1 MMRNSVTICFI
12 IAFLLCLGAQTIAQ
26 DSLSRTHKKTSSS
39 KVKKAAEDVSKSL
52 RTNDDEKTAVQYE
65 ILANEL
71 TDKGD
76 LAKAEEYLIKA
87 KDIYTRLNKEDNLAT
102 VIRNLAKVQ
111 ELQEK
116 YKSAIKNYESAAG
129 KSKDSFLERVNSNDA
144 NRLRTVNPKTQEGYA
159 QDNALIFEKE
169 GKKDEAANAYKQ
181 VAASQVLQKNSA
193 GALSNIKKAI
203 DISPNP
209 KEVVTLSNKM
219 AELYA
224 SNNQLDSAIALSEKV
239 LSNARNEHDTEQQ
252 IIQLQQL
259 SNLYEQYH
267 KIDLAE
273 LRLKEALDL
282 SVKSGS
288 TIKSKESALLLARFY
303 EKQKQND
310 QSLLVYKNYLSNL
323 DVIIKKDSSLIDV
336 KLFEVTEDRIKDL
349 EKEKTLQNELMRKK
363 TRFNYFLTASVV
375 VMLLLLFFIVR
386 ALNAIRIKNKKIA
399 LQSLRREMNP
409 HFIFNSLNSVNQYIA
424 ESNELEANKFLTAYS
439 SLMRNVMENS
449 SKDLVPL
456 NVEIEQL
463 KKYLELEHQRFIT
476 KFDYSITVADNID
489 TELTLIPNMLIQP
502 HLENA
507 VWHGLRYKA
516 NKGQLKLNFSKKA
529 QQITVS
535 IIDDGIGITKSQ
547 LLKTANQKQYQ
558 SRGVKNTIER
568 IKLLNE
574 IYKTNIIINIQE
586 IKNDGNTGTRV
597 EISIP
602 IMTKK

>member
-1 MMRNSVTICFI
+1 MRNKFTICFI
-12 IAFLLCLGAQTIAQ
+12 IAFLLCLNAQVIAQ
-26 DSLSRTHKKTSSS
+26 DSISRVGKKTSSS

-52 RTNDDEKTAVQYE
+52 RTNDDAKTAGQYE

-71 TDKGD
+71 IDKGD

-323 DVIIKKDSSLIDV
+323 DAIIKKDSSLIDV

-456 NVEIEQL
+456 SVEIEQL
-463 KKYLELEHQRFIT
+463 KKYLELEHQRFTT

-547 LLKTANQKQYQ
+547 LLKTANQKQYE